1 MQQKPW
7 EIITIAMGLPVFRND
22 GGRVTDHAVV
32 TSTSELLAAVA
43 RLSDDEL
50 LVLDR
55 WAWRLANESSEE
67 SGRPRIVEVIRRC
80 GVVLAEEQCRR
91 RALVDVDDC
100 ADLDSPSTD

>member
-1 MQQKPW
+1 M
-7 EIITIAMGLPVFRND
+7 
-22 GGRVTDHAVV
+22 TDHAVI

-55 WAWRLANESSEE
+55 LAWRLANESSEE
-67 SGRPRIVEVIRRC
+67 SSGRPRIVEVIRRC

-91 RALVDVDDC
+91 RALVGVDDC
-100 ADLDSPSTD
+100 LDLDSPSTD